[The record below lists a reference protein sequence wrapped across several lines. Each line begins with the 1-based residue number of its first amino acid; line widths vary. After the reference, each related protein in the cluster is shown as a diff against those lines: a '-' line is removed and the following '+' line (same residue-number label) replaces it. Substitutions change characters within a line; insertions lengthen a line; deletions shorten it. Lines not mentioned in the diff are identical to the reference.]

1 MKWRY
6 YRQVDSKHTRAISD
20 SQGFFSDLLF
30 KEIEEKAM
38 SKSERE
44 EERGKVFLTFNFPIV
59 SLNIKLVTTIFNRD
73 S

>member
-20 SQGFFSDLLF
+20 SQAFFSDLLF
-30 KEIEEKAM
+30 EGIEEKTM

-59 SLNIKLVTTIFNRD
+59 SPSIKLVTTTFNRD

>member
-20 SQGFFSDLLF
+20 SQGFFGDLLF

-38 SKSERE
+38 WKSERE
-44 EERGKVFLTFNFPIV
+44 EESVFNV
-59 SLNIKLVTTIFNRD
+59 
-73 S
+73 